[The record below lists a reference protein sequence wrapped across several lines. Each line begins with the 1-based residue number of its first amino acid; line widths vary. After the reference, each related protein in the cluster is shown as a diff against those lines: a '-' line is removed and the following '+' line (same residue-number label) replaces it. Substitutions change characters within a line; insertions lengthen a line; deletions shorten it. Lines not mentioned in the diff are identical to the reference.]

1 MCKLLALGPNDL
13 GRVCVEK
20 PQDLCTQK
28 WGQEGIPT
36 SVRTEVSMEG
46 GIVRWVCFLFLL
58 FSLVEKHISTH

>member
-1 MCKLLALGPNDL
+1 MCKLLVLGPNDV

-28 WGQEGIPT
+28 RGQEGILT
-36 SVRTEVSMEG
+36 SVRTEVTMEG

-58 FSLVEKHISTH
+58 FSLVEKHIRTH